1 MIHRRSRY
9 LSEKICPDS
18 SPRSGEDKFIMPSIK
33 KELRFILDRIKNR
46 PKFYWG
52 IFAILL
58 SSSLTAIV
66 PYIYGRLVDLAI
78 KPNSSLILIGQ
89 FIIFW
94 VTISLVADLLDR
106 YSERNS
112 YEITIDLSNDL
123 TVDLYSH
130 ILNLPI
136 PFHKEQKIGKVSRKI
151 DRGIQ
156 SVYGIIEDVLFSFIP
171 NIVSFIIALSIL
183 FVVEWRLS
191 TILLG
196 TTLIFIWLTIFYTKK
211 IIKTQTSLHQAY
223 ERAYGDIFD
232 VIRNTQTVKA
242 NTTEL
247 LEQKNSTK
255 QWNSAGEIEKKFRSL
270 WLKMGLWQKILMTIS
285 FGSVF
290 GLGIL
295 MLRNGHLTPGVLV
308 MFVGYISLLTGP
320 LYRLA
325 SQYRTLNSSL
335 TSFRRAIKFYD
346 YQKEKDFKG
355 AKEVNIKGE
364 AEFQNVSFYYKKEN
378 PILIDISFRVQAG
391 EKIALVGESG
401 VGKTTLVDLIGR
413 YYLPQ
418 KGRLLIDGVDI
429 KKIKLNS
436 LRKQM
441 AIVPQEVTLFNDT
454 IKQNIRYGR
463 PNATDKDIIEAATI
477 ANASEFIEKFPKKYN
492 QIVGERGIKLST
504 GQKQRIAIARAL
516 LRNPKILILDEAT
529 SALDSV
535 SEKLVQEGLNSLM
548 KDRTSFIIAHRLSTI
563 RSADKILVLKDGKI
577 AEMGKH
583 EDLIQKPN
591 GIYREFWELQSTLQR
606 KV

>member
-1 MIHRRSRY
+1 
-9 LSEKICPDS
+9 
-18 SPRSGEDKFIMPSIK
+18 MPSVK
-33 KELRFILDRIKNR
+33 KELRFILGRLKNR
-46 PKFYWG
+46 LKLYWG
-52 IFAILL
+52 IFAVLL
-58 SSSLTAIV
+58 SSGLTAIV

-78 KPNSSLILIGQ
+78 KPNSSLALIRQ

-94 VTISLVADLLDR
+94 ITISLIADFLDR

-112 YEITIDLSNDL
+112 YEISIDLSNDL
-123 TVDLYSH
+123 IVDLYSH

-136 PFHKEQKIGKVSRKI
+136 SFHKEQKIGKVLRKI
-151 DRGIQ
+151 DRGIN
-156 SVYGIIEDVLFSFIP
+156 SVYNIIEDVLFSFIP
-171 NIVSFIIALSIL
+171 NIVSFTIALSIL
-183 FVVEWRLS
+183 FFVEWRLS
-191 TILLG
+191 AILLFA
-196 TTLIFIWLTIFYTKK
+196 TLIFVWITTSYTKK
-211 IIKTQTSLHQAY
+211 IIKTQILLNQTY
-223 ERAYGDIFD
+223 EKAYGDLFD
-232 VIRNTQTVKA
+232 VVRNAQAIKSNTSEIR
-242 NTTEL
+242 
-247 LEQKNSTK
+247 EQKAHLKKFNF
-255 QWNSAGEIEKKFRSL
+255 AGQIEKKWRFL
-270 WLKMGLWQKILMTIS
+270 WLRMGLWQKIIMTVS
-285 FGSVF
+285 FGTVF
-290 GLGIL
+290 SLGIL
-295 MLRNGHLTPGVLV
+295 MLRDGHLTPGTLV
-308 MFVGYISLLTGP
+308 MFVGYISLFTGP
-320 LYRLA
+320 LNKLA
-325 SQYRTLNSSL
+325 SQYRDLNSFL
-335 TSFRRAIKFYD
+335 ADFRRAITFYN
-346 YQKEKDFKG
+346 YEKEKDFPQ
-355 AKEVNIKGE
+355 AKDIEIKGKV
-364 AEFQNVSFYYKKEN
+364 EFQNVSFYYKKTN
-378 PILIDISFRVQAG
+378 PILNDISFEVEAG

-401 VGKTTLVDLIGR
+401 VGKTTLIDLIGR
-413 YYLPQ
+413 YYLPK
-418 KGRLLIDGVDI
+418 KGKILIDRVDI